1 MKSVVQSESTTKFI
15 LQQSLYLCFLFCFT
29 SAGEQQESRVFVYH
43 DWGVAV
49 YEPDECRLFHVIQ
62 GTDVIPGT
70 QEYVCGDKGRSL
82 GFLYMNRKLMFMLSM
97 LHFCRLKNQKI

>member
-1 MKSVVQSESTTKFI
+1 MNFI
-15 LQQSLYLCFLFCFT
+15 PQQFRHLYLLFYFT
-29 SAGEQQESRVFVYH
+29 VAGEQQESRVFVFH

-70 QEYVCGDKGRSL
+70 QEYVCGDKGEFPVL
-82 GFLYMNRKLMFMLSM
+82 LYMFLKCSSLYLSPT
-97 LHFCRLKNQKI
+97 